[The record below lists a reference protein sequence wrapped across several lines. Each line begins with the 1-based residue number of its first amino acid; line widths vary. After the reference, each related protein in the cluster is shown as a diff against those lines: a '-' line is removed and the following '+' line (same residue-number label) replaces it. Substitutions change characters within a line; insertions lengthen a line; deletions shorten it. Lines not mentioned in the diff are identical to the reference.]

1 MRHLALLFAVIQI
14 AGCAPDVTSHLSQIS
29 KVQGTGEQ
37 KPGPINNWLQGGI
50 VQRSLANPTFSTRR
64 QNALFFGVNRP
75 RRRFNKGRGVP
86 KWL

>member
-50 VQRSLANPTFSTRR
+50 VQRSLAKDKPTHILTEVDGGGIMGVHHR
-64 QNALFFGVNRP
+64 NAGCRNICA
-75 RRRFNKGRGVP
+75 
-86 KWL
+86 